1 MSSYESAQDAASESG
16 REAGPLAGLPP
27 LAGYAPGV
35 PREIEVPTASL
46 TEVLHDAVRAHGDRP
61 ALDFFG
67 STTSY
72 AELGTQV
79 AAAARVLAAQGV
91 KPGDR
96 VSLIMPSCPQAVVA
110 FYAVLEVGGIV
121 VEQNPLST
129 PEELHRSFSDHG
141 ATVAVVWDKLA
152 DIVAGLELAQSPTL
166 FTMDMTRA
174 LPLTKRLAL
183 RLPLAKAREAR
194 AAMTTRPRVGSS
206 WEDALAEVDRAGL
219 PTVVPHRASPDEV
232 ALLQYT
238 GGTTGEPKAAMLTH
252 RNLAANVAQSRAWVP
267 ELREGEE
274 VFYGI
279 LPLFHAYGMMLCLLC
294 AVRLGGCLV
303 LFPRFDLDM
312 VLDAMKRRPATFL
325 PAVPPIYARMADAA
339 VERGID
345 LSSIRWAISGAM
357 PLPAELV
364 ERWEALTGGVLIEGY
379 GMTETSPIAL
389 GNPMAST
396 RRPGSVGLPY
406 PSTEIRVVDPE
417 DPSIDRPAGEP
428 GELLIRGPQVF
439 AGYWNRPEET
449 AAVMV
454 DGGWLRTGDIVT
466 VDEAGF
472 VTIVDR
478 IKDLIISGGFN
489 VYPSEIED
497 VLREHPEVAQVAVVG
512 VPGAAGSEDVIAV
525 VVRAEPSGAGV
536 DGPELIA
543 FVRERVAGYKA
554 PRRVEFVEELPL
566 SAIGKVLRK
575 DVRADLRR

>member
-1 MSSYESAQDAASESG
+1 MSSHDSTP
-16 REAGPLAGLPP
+16 EATNHPAGLAP

-35 PREIEVPTASL
+35 PREVEVPTTSL
-46 TEVLHDAVRAHGDRP
+46 SEVLHAAVRAYGDKP

-67 STTSY
+67 STTTY
-72 AELGTQV
+72 AELGAQV
-79 AAAARVLAAQGV
+79 DAAARVLAAQGV

-129 PEELHRSFSDHG
+129 AEELRRSFADHG
-141 ATVAVVWDKLA
+141 AAVAVVWDKLA
-152 DIVAGLELAQSPTL
+152 DTIAGLALDHEVTL

-183 RLPLAKAREAR
+183 RLPIAKARQAR
-194 AAMTTRPRVGSS
+194 EAMTTRPTAGSS
-206 WEDALAEVDRAGL
+206 WEDALAQVDRARL
-219 PTVVPHRASPDEV
+219 PQVTPHHAESDDV

-267 ELREGEE
+267 ELREGQE

-325 PAVPPIYARMADAA
+325 PAVPPIYARMAEAA
-339 VERGID
+339 PARGID
-345 LSSIRWAISGAM
+345 LGSIRWAISGAM

-364 ERWEALTGGVLIEGY
+364 EQWEALTGGVLIEGY

-389 GNPMAST
+389 GNPMAPT

-417 DPSIDRPAGEP
+417 NPTLDRPAGEP

-439 AGYWNRPEET
+439 AGYWNKPEET

-454 DGGWLRTGDIVT
+454 EGGWLRTGDIVT

-478 IKDLIISGGFN
+478 IKDVIISGGFN
-489 VYPSEIED
+489 VYPSEIEE
-497 VLREHPEVAQVAVVG
+497 VLREHPGVAQAAVVG
-512 VPGAAGSEDVIAV
+512 VPGAAGSEDVVAV
-525 VVRAEPSGAGV
+525 VVAEPGV
-536 DGPELIA
+536 SIDPAELIA
-543 FVRERVAGYKA
+543 FTRQHLAGYKA
-554 PRRVEFVEELPL
+554 PRRVEVVDELPL

-575 DVRADLRR
+575 DVRADLQR